1 MADEAATAGGVASR
15 HGKVGVPGAAALVAG
30 SMIGSGVYLLPA
42 TMGALGSISLL
53 GWLVATLAA
62 VSIAGVFVL
71 LSSEVAGSEGIP
83 GYVKAGLGPFFGAQ
97 TAVLFWVCSWTGTV
111 AVALAA
117 AGALGFLVP
126 PLAEPGARLATM
138 IAIIWAGVGVAWIG
152 PRAVARTEGFTLG
165 VGLLPVILAAT
176 AGWFFFRPEV
186 FLDSWN
192 PTGLSLGEAVGKS
205 ALSAFWAFLGLEC
218 AAAAAGVVR
227 DPTRNIPRATMLGVL
242 GTALLYIAATSAI
255 MGILPHDVL
264 SGSNAPFADAA
275 RATLGAAL
283 GAAIA
288 VCAFLRTGGCLT
300 GWTLVIAE
308 TSRGA
313 ADQGVFPRVF
323 RTRPGERVSPVN
335 LIAAGALMTG
345 FALFT
350 ADPSLGKQF
359 STIINAVSL
368 MSLYTYVLAALSL
381 ARVGRRFAGPRRL
394 LAMLTAVVAIGFAAL
409 LISGGKPLEVGLSL
423 LAIPVAAVLHL
434 SLRRSRT
441 DSPAAT

>member
-1 MADEAATAGGVASR
+1 MADAVTAGEVPSQ
-15 HGKVGVPGAAALVAG
+15 HKKVGVPGAAALVAG

-42 TMGALGSISLL
+42 TMGALGSISIL

-62 VSIAGVFVL
+62 VAIAGVFIQ

-97 TAVLFWVCSWTGTV
+97 TAVLFWVSSWTGTV

-117 AGALGFLVP
+117 AGALGFLIP
-126 PLAEPGARLATM
+126 ALAEPGPRLVAM
-138 IAIIWAGVGVAWIG
+138 IAIIWTGVGIAWIG
-152 PRAVARTEGFTLG
+152 PRAVARTEGLTLG
-165 VGLLPVILAAT
+165 VGLLPVLLAAT
-176 AGWFFFRPEV
+176 VGWFFFRPEV
-186 FLDSWN
+186 FAASWN
-192 PTGLSLGEAVGKS
+192 PTGVSLSAAVGDS

-227 DPTRNIPRATMLGVL
+227 DPQRNIPRATLLGVL
-242 GTALLYIAATSAI
+242 GAATLYIAATSAI
-255 MGILPHDVL
+255 MGILPNDVL

-275 RATLGAAL
+275 KATVGAAL

-323 RTRPGERVSPVN
+323 RTRPGERASPIN
-335 LIAAGALMTG
+335 LLTAGGLMTG
-345 FALFT
+345 FALVT

-368 MSLYTYVLAALSL
+368 MCLYTYILAALSL
-381 ARVGRRFAGPRRL
+381 VRVGGRFAGPRRVI
-394 LAMLTAVVAIGFAAL
+394 AILTAAAAIGFAGL
-409 LISGGKPLEVGLSL
+409 LISGGKPLEIGLSL
-423 LAIPVAAVLHL
+423 LAVPVAVVLHL
-434 SLRRSRT
+434 WLRRR
-441 DSPAAT
+441 